1 MKDFIKTDAFKA
13 LIGCA
18 ILYVTAGVTWY
29 LAGRGDGYDKGY
41 NDGYKDGHEHRQNWY
56 GQGFEDGVK
65 YEMMINQII
74 HPEDCYDVEDLT
86 K

>member
-41 NDGYKDGHEHRQNWY
+41 HEGYADGHEHRQNWY
-56 GQGFEDGVK
+56 NLGYEDGIK
-65 YEMMINQII
+65 YERLTNNY
-74 HPEDCYDVEDLT
+74 HCPEEVEDLT